1 MRSWKLLL
9 LFFVPTL
16 CFAAPVDRISGPI
29 DSSRMIA
36 LPGNL
41 HSFARAEYD
50 QGPVEATLPFS
61 SVRLVMAPSPSQ
73 QAALDQL
80 LAEQQD
86 RTSPNYHKWLTPA
99 QYADR
104 FGLSQNDINKINLW
118 LVSQGFS
125 VIRVANARNEIMF
138 SGTAAQIQSAFSTEI
153 HRYSVNGEQRIANAM
168 PVSIPSALS
177 GVVTGVR
184 GITSVRFKPM
194 YVRASPSIHPHYTT
208 TIDGTTDY
216 FMAPGDI
223 ATLYDLTPLYTAATP
238 IDGTGQQLAIVGQT
252 DIYLADIND
261 FRSGFGLATIPSSC
275 TTDSSGIVD
284 QPCDTT
290 NFNYILVG
298 TDYGVS
304 PFGDLIESDLD
315 LEWSGATARN
325 AQIVFVNAP
334 ISSDGTSGG
343 VFVALQY
350 AIDNGVAPVI
360 SMSYGL
366 CESESEPGGGISSIE
381 TLLQQANSEGITV
394 MNSAGDTGA
403 FACDNEPPN
412 PTNASTVNPPY
423 AAAIGGIQVNYPAS
437 SPEVTG
443 VGGTS
448 IPSAD
453 FTSSYWLSTNGTD
466 GGSALTALIGQEAAW
481 NDDPVFAQLC
491 QQQPTNSFCE
501 SGGSPAVT
509 GWVPLGTSATAQQVQ
524 EDVWISAGGGGV
536 SNCENENSSGICTS
550 GFSRPAF
557 QSAISTTLA
566 PNNRLVPDVSLL
578 ASPNF
583 PGYIICTPMN
593 ELTGTGADTSSSC
606 ASGIATAVDTNFS
619 LVGGTSAASP
629 IFAGIVTLIN
639 QYLGSAGLG
648 NINQTLYT
656 LAASPSN
663 GAFHRITSGDN
674 NVYCQDGTPT
684 GQPAGVI
691 CPSSGAS
698 AGVDGFS
705 ATSADSK
712 TGYNLV
718 AGLGSVDANALAIA
732 WKASQTSSS
741 ATVTLTT
748 NATSGS
754 AFQGA
759 SVTFTATVT
768 PSTET
773 GAVGFFNNGS
783 STPFA
788 TALLNVPPNTNTA
801 TLTTASL
808 PLGANSI
815 TAMYLGNATLAPS
828 SSASAPVAVS
838 VVAPFTLALS
848 TSSPSVSAGSSATV
862 NIAVTPTNG
871 FAGSVQFSCS
881 GLPSGATCSFP
892 NSGIVQLSG
901 STTQALTLTVTTS
914 PNMCPVSAVPITITG
929 TSSSPAA
936 VVSSSVPL
944 TVTATNE
951 TFSISNASTPKTY
964 TVGVGG
970 TASVQLTVSG
980 TNGFFNSSNNTTVL
994 PVTYSCSGIP
1004 ATALISCQ
1012 PQGDG
1017 QPTNA
1022 TAVTVALITTPQT
1035 SKLQRPFDRTRIF
1048 YAVLLPG
1055 IFGLAFLRPR
1065 MRGLRMLSLIIVLGF
1080 STLWL
1085 GSCGGKS
1092 SNTGPSSLAT
1102 GGTPQ
1107 GNYTVTINATTGGC
1121 TPLTSSFTLTLTV
1134 GPPS

>member
-1 MRSWKLLL
+1 
-9 LFFVPTL
+9 
-16 CFAAPVDRISGPI
+16 
-29 DSSRMIA
+29 
-36 LPGNL
+36 
-41 HSFARAEYD
+41 
-50 QGPVEATLPFS
+50 
-61 SVRLVMAPSPSQ
+61 VMAPSPSQ

-118 LVSQGFS
+118 LVSQGFA

-138 SGTAAQIQSAFSTEI
+138 SGSAAQIQSAFNTEI
-153 HRYSVNGEQRIANAM
+153 HRYSVNGEQRIANAT

-177 GVVTGVR
+177 GIVTGVR
-184 GITSVRFKPM
+184 GITSVHFKPM
-194 YVRASPSIHPHYTT
+194 YVRASPGIHPHYTT
-208 TIDGTTDY
+208 TISGSTEY

-223 ATLYDLTPLYTAATP
+223 ATLYDLTPLYDAATP
-238 IDGTGQQLAIVGQT
+238 IDGTGQQLAIIGQT

-261 FRSGFGLATIPSSC
+261 FRSGFGLSTIPSTC
-275 TTDSSGIVD
+275 TTDSTGIVD
-284 QPCDTT
+284 EPCNTT
-290 NFNYILVG
+290 NFSYILVG

-304 PFGDLIESDLD
+304 QFGDLIESDLD

-334 ISSDGTSGG
+334 ISSDGMNGG
-343 VFVALQY
+343 VIVALEY
-350 AIDNGVAPVI
+350 AIDNAVAPVI
-360 SMSYGL
+360 SMSYGA
-366 CESESEPGGGISSIE
+366 CELGSAPFLE
-381 TLLQQANSEGITV
+381 TDLQQANTEGITI
-394 MNSAGDTGA
+394 MNSAGDSGS
-403 FACDNEPPN
+403 FACDTSPPN
-412 PTNASTVNPPY
+412 PTNASTLNPPY
-423 AAAIGGIQVNYPAS
+423 DPAIYGIQVNYPAS

-453 FTSSYWLSTNGTD
+453 FTSAYWGATNLAYGA
-466 GGSALTALIGQEAAW
+466 SALPGLVGQEAAW

-491 QQQPTNSFCE
+491 QQEPTNSFCE
-501 SGGSPAVT
+501 TGGSPAVT
-509 GWVPLGTSATAQQVQ
+509 GWVALGSSATAQQVQ

-536 SNCENENSSGICTS
+536 SNCYNQTATACVS
-550 GFSRPAF
+550 GFPKPSWQTVTIPGLASP
-557 QSAISTTLA
+557 QSTY
-566 PNNRLVPDVSLL
+566 RFVPDVSLL

-593 ELTGTGADTSSSC
+593 QLTGTGSDTSSSC

-629 IFAGIVTLIN
+629 VFAGIVTLIN

-648 NINQTLYT
+648 NINQTLYS
-656 LAASPSN
+656 LAKTSPSS
-663 GAFHRITSGDN
+663 FHHVTSGDN
-674 NVYCQDGTPT
+674 DVYCQANTPT
-684 GQPAGVI
+684 GQPADAT
-691 CPSSGAS
+691 CPA
-698 AGVDGFS
+698 AAVAGFS
-705 ATSADSK
+705 ASSSDTA

-718 AGLGSVDANALAIA
+718 AGLGSVDAYNLATEWPSA
-732 WKASQTSSS
+732 QTTTGQPTSI
-741 ATVTLTT
+741 TLTT
-748 NATSGS
+748 SASGTVYE
-754 AFQGA
+754 GA

-768 PSTET
+768 PSGTI
-773 GAVGFFNNGS
+773 GGIGFSNSNNGS
-783 STPFA
+783 ATSLLGSALVNALSNGTP
-788 TALLNVPPNTNTA
+788 PPAGTA
-801 TLTTASL
+801 TFTTTSL
-808 PLGANSI
+808 PVGANSV
-815 TAMYLGNATLAPS
+815 TAAYEGNASTKLGGPTSAPASVTIAQPFVLSLAAASSSVPAGSSDAVTITLAPPVP
-828 SSASAPVAVS
+828 AS
-838 VVAPFTLALS
+838 
-848 TSSPSVSAGSSATV
+848 
-862 NIAVTPTNG
+862 G
-871 FAGSVQFSCS
+871 FSGSVQFTCS
-881 GLPSGATCSFP
+881 GLPSGASCNFA
-892 NSGIVQLSG
+892 NSGIVQFSG
-901 STTQALTLTVTTS
+901 STTQTLTLTVTTS

-970 TASVQLTVSG
+970 TANVQLTVSG
-980 TNGFFNSSNNTTVL
+980 TNGFFNASNDTTVL

-1012 PQGDG
+1012 PQGNG

-1022 TAVTVALITTPQT
+1022 SAVTVALVTTPQT
-1035 SKLQRPFDRTRIF
+1035 SKLDRPFSRSRIF
-1048 YAVLLPG
+1048 YAALLPG
-1055 IFGLAFLRPR
+1055 IFGILFMRPR
-1065 MRGLRMLSLIIVLGF
+1065 IRSVRMMGLVIVLGF

-1107 GNYTVTINATTGGC
+1107 GNYSITINATTGGC
-1121 TPLTSSFTLTLTV
+1121 TPLTSSFTFTLTV